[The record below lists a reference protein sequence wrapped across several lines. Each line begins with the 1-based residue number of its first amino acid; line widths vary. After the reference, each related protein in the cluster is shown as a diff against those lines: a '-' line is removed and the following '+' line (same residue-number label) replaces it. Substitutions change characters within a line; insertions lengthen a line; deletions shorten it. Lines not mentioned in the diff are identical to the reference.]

1 MTSNQTLKADDRDA
15 LIHECRTITHYLLGQ
30 APDPELIE
38 RYIEANITL
47 IREEIPPSDKA
58 TVNFVQRH
66 PWSLPYLDA
75 ASAFLRPQSVLR
87 SKILL
92 MVALLE
98 ATPQFT
104 DIFIPE
110 SFSIPQFLWRMA
122 GYGISSAVK
131 VSIGILVYPFAV
143 YLK

>member
-1 MTSNQTLKADDRDA
+1 MISNQKLKAADTDA
-15 LIHECRTITHYLLGQ
+15 LIHECRMITHYLLGQ
-30 APDPELIE
+30 SPSPEIIQ
-38 RYIEANITL
+38 RYIEATSTL
-47 IREEIPPSDKA
+47 IPERIPPSDIA

-75 ASAFLRPQSVLR
+75 ASALLRPQSVLR

-92 MVALLE
+92 MMAVLE

-104 DIFIPE
+104 DAFIPE
-110 SFSIPQFLWRMA
+110 FFSIPQFLWRMA
-122 GYGISSAVK
+122 GYGISSALK
-131 VSIGILVYPFAV
+131 VTIGILVYPFAV